1 MISKQQFKGGLEAA
15 KDFSLKQMSR
25 ANKFFWTKMA
35 LWMPKVAKYSEQ
47 KAAKLNVLKTAAPPP
62 VKLDSSSK
70 LSDEVISVLNT
81 LQTEAHQS
89 HLLLEQI
96 NEKITFPSKPSKSV
110 TIPVVSKDKFVNQ
123 ISVEFANELRVY
135 LENNEVFQE
144 QFWLNLWLQ
153 NPNFCEFAE
162 RLLTKYPPLES
173 CETEIYDGIAVRLAT
188 ASENQVELIIP
199 KIDAEYDN
207 KLHELVKHHPVKGRA
222 NRVLEIK
229 RLGLCCN
236 TKVLFKAQVV
246 CS

>member
-1 MISKQQFKGGLEAA
+1 MSKQKIKDWLISA

-25 ANKFFWTKMA
+25 ANKFFWSKMA

-47 KAAKLNVLKTAAPPP
+47 KAIKLNVLKTPPPPP

-70 LSDEVISVLNT
+70 LSDKVITVLNS
-81 LQTEAHQS
+81 LQIEVHQS
-89 HLLLEQI
+89 HLLLEQL
-96 NEKITFPSKPSKSV
+96 NAPAKPSKPLIIPAAPKGKSV
-110 TIPVVSKDKFVNQ
+110 NFT
-123 ISVEFANELRVY
+123 VEFANELRVY
-135 LENNEVFQE
+135 LENNDIFQE
-144 QFWLNLWLQ
+144 QSWLNLWLQ

-162 RLLTKYPPLES
+162 RLLTKYPPLEN
-173 CETEIYDGIAVRLAT
+173 CETEIYDGIAARLAT
-188 ASENQVELIIP
+188 ASENMVKLIIP

-207 KLHELVKHHPVKGRA
+207 NQHELVEHRAVKGRA